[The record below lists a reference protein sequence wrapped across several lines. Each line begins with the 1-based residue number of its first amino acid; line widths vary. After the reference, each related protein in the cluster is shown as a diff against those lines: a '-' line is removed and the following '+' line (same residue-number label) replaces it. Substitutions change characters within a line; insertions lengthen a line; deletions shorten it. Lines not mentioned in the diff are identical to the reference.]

1 MAGCIVGSC
10 RSNQLNTVAMGSFNT
25 LPTFV
30 AAVAETVDVVE
41 IFVVAVI
48 FAAAG
53 RPDWD
58 QLGAGR
64 QELAWEWKGGG
75 EAGCMAW

>member
-1 MAGCIVGSC
+1 MNDHGNGG
-10 RSNQLNTVAMGSFNT
+10 LLNT

-30 AAVAETVDVVE
+30 AAVAGTADVAG

-58 QLGAGR
+58 QWGV
-64 QELAWEWKGGG
+64 
-75 EAGCMAW
+75 

>member
-1 MAGCIVGSC
+1 MAGRVGCILGSS
-10 RSNQLNTVAMGSFNT
+10 RSNQMNTMVMGDFLKNT

-30 AAVAETVDVVE
+30 AAVAGTVDVAG

-58 QLGAGR
+58 QWGA
-64 QELAWEWKGGG
+64 
-75 EAGCMAW
+75 

>member
-1 MAGCIVGSC
+1 MIGCILGSC
-10 RSNQLNTVAMGSFNT
+10 RSNQMNTMAMGSFNT

-30 AAVAETVDVVE
+30 AAVAETVDVVG

-58 QLGAGR
+58 RLGAGR
-64 QELAWEWKGGG
+64 QELAWE
-75 EAGCMAW
+75 